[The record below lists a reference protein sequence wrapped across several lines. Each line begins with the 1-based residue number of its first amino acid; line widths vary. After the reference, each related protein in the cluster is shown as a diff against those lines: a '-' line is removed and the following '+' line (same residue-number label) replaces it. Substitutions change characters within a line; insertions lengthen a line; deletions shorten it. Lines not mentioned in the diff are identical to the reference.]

1 MWRKPPSQSAGLCT
15 WSTVALWNSERTIPG
30 RPLSAWWWSQCP
42 RPRPTSEQD
51 VVAATAQESVIAFIQ
66 VCVAFLKDFRLSQ
79 SAWALESVPIISPHK
94 IQTSFTSSVTRPP
107 ATFLPSFLPEKNLL
121 STIENFHATFTRLQ
135 KQENP
140 FLISDWFVSKNLV
153 TPDSGWWSLA
163 NVGLVKES

>member
-1 MWRKPPSQSAGLCT
+1 M
-15 WSTVALWNSERTIPG
+15 
-30 RPLSAWWWSQCP
+30 SAWWWSQCP

-107 ATFLPSFLPEKNLL
+107 ATFLPVHIALLGYCLLPVGQSWPLSHQLFAIPVLTKCLGVGSSAAMGPCSLGYVSLVLSFLHCL
-121 STIENFHATFTRLQ
+121 
-135 KQENP
+135 
-140 FLISDWFVSKNLV
+140 
-153 TPDSGWWSLA
+153 
-163 NVGLVKES
+163 